1 MPAWEFA
8 EQRIK
13 FCRIVS
19 PQTAHRNQAIRGLLI
34 SFRDIISSQRQVL
47 RDYLAAVSGSAGRL
61 VFSLAYFVILANSLT
76 IADFGLFATASAA
89 GVMVGRILALGFT
102 ATLYRI
108 ATVKPRLL
116 GTYAAGFLVLALA
129 SLPLIALASTV
140 LYLVFF
146 AGDLRVLPFALVIV
160 SEAVAWRLTE
170 TVIVVNNGLNRF
182 GRAATILIVSIAI
195 RALAA
200 FVFTFHT
207 SQDLLNWT
215 VFYLVANIAA
225 LIFALLFYCPRQR
238 LRLQTSLYL
247 RRLPDALYVAGAEV
261 LFYLQME
268 LDKLLV
274 LALGNP
280 TLAGIY
286 AIIMRL
292 VDLTAI
298 PIRSFSMLLVQRM
311 MRSPEMLRSW
321 ALRLGI
327 EGGVFAVSVLAL
339 ATMATILAFYPT
351 LLGSNVAEAAPLV
364 ILALAVPGLRNLTEY
379 QADLLFARGQTF
391 LRAVN
396 LGVLAAA
403 KAALLSLVLKSFTE
417 TSDIVL
423 SLNAVFAVLYLLSM
437 VLTYRALAMPAKRV

>member
-1 MPAWEFA
+1 M
-8 EQRIK
+8 
-13 FCRIVS
+13 
-19 PQTAHRNQAIRGLLI
+19 
-34 SFRDIISSQRQVL
+34 SSQRQVL

-89 GVMVGRILALGFT
+89 GVMVGRLLALGFT

-417 TSDIVL
+417 TSDIIL

>member
-1 MPAWEFA
+1 M
-8 EQRIK
+8 
-13 FCRIVS
+13 
-19 PQTAHRNQAIRGLLI
+19 
-34 SFRDIISSQRQVL
+34 L
-47 RDYLAAVSGSAGRL
+47 RDYLTTISGSAGRL
-61 VFSLAYFVILANSLT
+61 VFSLAYFVILANSLS

-89 GVMVGRILALGFT
+89 AVMVGRILALGFT

-116 GTYAAGFLVLALA
+116 GTYAAGFLLLALA
-129 SLPLIALASTV
+129 SLPLIALVSAV
-140 LYLVFF
+140 LYLIFF
-146 AGDLRVLPFALVIV
+146 AGDMPVLPFALVV
-160 SEAVAWRLTE
+160 ASEAIAWRLTE

-200 FVFTFHT
+200 FLFTFRESH
-207 SQDLLNWT
+207 DLLSWT
-215 VFYLVANIAA
+215 VFYLTANGAA
-225 LIFALLFYCPRQR
+225 LVFALAFYCPRNR
-238 LRLQTSLYL
+238 LRFRSALYW

-311 MRSPEMLRSW
+311 MRAPEMLNRW
-321 ALRLGI
+321 KLRLGI
-327 EGGVFAVSVLAL
+327 EGAIFAVSTLAL
-339 ATMATILAFYPT
+339 ATLAVILLFYPT
-351 LLGSNVAEAAPLV
+351 LLGGNVAEATPLV

-379 QADLLFARGQTF
+379 QADLLFARGQTL
-391 LRAVN
+391 LRAIN
-396 LGVLAAA
+396 LAALAFA
-403 KAALLSLVLKSFTE
+403 KAALLSLVLTSFE
-417 TSDIVL
+417 TARDIVL
-423 SLNAVFAVLYLLSM
+423 SLNPVFAALYLLSM

>member
-1 MPAWEFA
+1 M
-8 EQRIK
+8 
-13 FCRIVS
+13 
-19 PQTAHRNQAIRGLLI
+19 
-34 SFRDIISSQRQVL
+34 L

-89 GVMVGRILALGFT
+89 GVMVGRLLALGFT

-339 ATMATILAFYPT
+339 ATMATILAFYPA
-351 LLGSNVAEAAPLV
+351 LLGSNVAEAAPLI

-417 TSDIVL
+417 TSDIIL

>member
-1 MPAWEFA
+1 M
-8 EQRIK
+8 
-13 FCRIVS
+13 
-19 PQTAHRNQAIRGLLI
+19 
-34 SFRDIISSQRQVL
+34 

-89 GVMVGRILALGFT
+89 GVMVGRLLALGFT

-417 TSDIVL
+417 TSDIIL

>member
-19 PQTAHRNQAIRGLLI
+19 PQTAYRNQAIRGLLI
-34 SFRDIISSQRQVL
+34 SFRDIITSQRQVL

-89 GVMVGRILALGFT
+89 GVMVGRLLALGFT

-321 ALRLGI
+321 TLRLGI

-339 ATMATILAFYPT
+339 ATMATILAFYPA

-417 TSDIVL
+417 TSDIIL

>member
-1 MPAWEFA
+1 M
-8 EQRIK
+8 
-13 FCRIVS
+13 
-19 PQTAHRNQAIRGLLI
+19 RGLLI

-89 GVMVGRILALGFT
+89 GVMVGRLLALGFT

-417 TSDIVL
+417 TSDIIL

>member
-1 MPAWEFA
+1 MPLRQPA

-13 FCRIVS
+13 FYCLCS
-19 PQTAHRNQAIRGLLI
+19 PQNRHFRLRIQGRPI
-34 SFRDIISSQRQVL
+34 SLRDIITSQRQVL
-47 RDYLAAVSGSAGRL
+47 RDYLATISGSAGRL
-61 VFSLAYFVILANSLT
+61 VFSLAYFVILANSLS

-116 GTYAAGFLVLALA
+116 GTYAAGFLVLTVA
-129 SLPLIALASTV
+129 SLPLIALASV
-140 LYLVFF
+140 ALYLVFF
-146 AGDLRVLPFALVIV
+146 AGDMKVLPFALVIT
-160 SEAVAWRLTE
+160 SDAIAWRLTE

-182 GRAATILIVSIAI
+182 GRAAVILIVSVGI

-200 FVFTFHT
+200 LLFTFHA
-207 SQDLLNWT
+207 SSDLLTWT
-215 VFYLVANIAA
+215 VFYLAANSAA
-225 LIFALLFYCPRQR
+225 LVFALLFYCPRQR
-238 LRLQTSLYL
+238 LRLQSALYW

-280 TLAGIY
+280 QLAGIY

-311 MRSPEMLRSW
+311 MRAPEMLNRW
-321 ALRLGI
+321 KLRLGI
-327 EGGVFAVSVLAL
+327 EGAIFAVSTLAL
-339 ATMATILAFYPT
+339 ASLAVILLFYPT
-351 LLGSNVAEAAPLV
+351 LLGRNVAEAAPLV

-391 LRAVN
+391 IRAVN
-396 LGVLAAA
+396 LGVLALG
-403 KAALLSLVLKSFTE
+403 KAALLSLVLKNFTE
-417 TSDIVL
+417 TRDIIL
-423 SLNAVFAVLYLLSM
+423 SLNAVFAVLYVLSM
-437 VLTYRALAMPAKRV
+437 VLTYRALARPAKRV

>member
-1 MPAWEFA
+1 
-8 EQRIK
+8 
-13 FCRIVS
+13 
-19 PQTAHRNQAIRGLLI
+19 
-34 SFRDIISSQRQVL
+34 
-47 RDYLAAVSGSAGRL
+47 
-61 VFSLAYFVILANSLT
+61 
-76 IADFGLFATASAA
+76 
-89 GVMVGRILALGFT
+89 
-102 ATLYRI
+102 
-108 ATVKPRLL
+108 
-116 GTYAAGFLVLALA
+116 
-129 SLPLIALASTV
+129 
-140 LYLVFF
+140 
-146 AGDLRVLPFALVIV
+146 
-160 SEAVAWRLTE
+160 
-170 TVIVVNNGLNRF
+170 
-182 GRAATILIVSIAI
+182 
-195 RALAA
+195 
-200 FVFTFHT
+200 
-207 SQDLLNWT
+207 
-215 VFYLVANIAA
+215 
-225 LIFALLFYCPRQR
+225 
-238 LRLQTSLYL
+238 
-247 RRLPDALYVAGAEV
+247 
-261 LFYLQME
+261 ME

-321 ALRLGI
+321 TLRLGI

-417 TSDIVL
+417 TSDIIL